1 MTEGETTS
9 AVVSG
14 FVFGAFAF
22 QHLNSRSDTEG
33 FLLGDVKGEAK
44 NSITDSQMDD
54 VEVVY
59 TIDIQKHHPCDLLFS
74 FYNSAGDIDEK
85 ALKKILS
92 GHRKDVIGWYKFRR
106 NSDQTMTFRERLLHK
121 NLEEHLAN
129 QGLVFLLLTS
139 STTTESSSTHKL
151 EYALHKPQCGV
162 CPRISLLVSN
172 LGMSEQH
179 GYRTELGPCLSVGFC
194 KAVKKHRSDFFNEDD
209 TLKEVHK
216 INDMY
221 GTLNEELKKT
231 CIKVEASERS
241 VEGLLID
248 ITRLKLE
255 IAEKKKLRASQ
266 ASGNQP
272 ASPEEEKE
280 NVFLCQ
286 ALRAFFPNSKRLH
299 TCALSLFGRQIPHH
313 CHRTD
318 QNHNLVDKLTLMLED
333 SDYPEIDVRQSSKRK
348 VSAIQE
354 ERKAFKKSRLWQLQR
369 KSKRKTD
376 KEQILALSGPET
388 EEDLSEPLADSQA
401 FPQSPTF

>member
-22 QHLNSRSDTEG
+22 QHFNSRSDTEG

-59 TIDIQKHHPCDLLFS
+59 TIDIQKHLPCHLLLS

-106 NSDQTMTFRERLLHK
+106 NSDQTMTYRERLLHV

-139 STTTESSSTHKL
+139 SKTTESSSTHKL
-151 EYALHKPQCGV
+151 EFALHKPQGGV
-162 CPRISLLVSN
+162 CQRIPLVVSN

-179 GYRTELGPCLSVGFC
+179 GYRTELGSCISVGFC
-194 KAVKKHRSDFFNEDD
+194 KAIKKHRSDFFNEDD

-216 INDMY
+216 INNMY

-241 VEGLLID
+241 VERLLID
-248 ITRLKLE
+248 IKKLKQE
-255 IAEKKKLRASQ
+255 IAEKKKVHASQ
-266 ASGNQP
+266 KSGDQP
-272 ASPEEEKE
+272 APRDEEKE

-286 ALRAFFPNSKRLH
+286 ALRAFFPNSKLLQ
-299 TCALSLFGRQIPHH
+299 TCTVSLLGRQIPHY
-313 CHRTD
+313 CHSTE
-318 QNHNLVDKLTLMLED
+318 HNLNIADKLTLMLED
-333 SDYPEIDVRQSSKRK
+333 SDYPDIDVRQGSKRK
-348 VSAIQE
+348 VNAIQE
-354 ERKAFKKSRLWQLQR
+354 ERKALKKSRLWQLQR

-376 KEQILALSGPET
+376 KEQILALSGTET
-388 EEDLSEPLADSQA
+388 EEDLSEPLADGQA